1 MQQSRRLQASRQACQ
16 LQQGTCHLQHGTCMQ
31 LLRHQA
37 EGQPL
42 LAPGLGRVG
51 GVGVGVAREDK
62 GGGDGLGLKVVAR

>member
-1 MQQSRRLQASRQACQ
+1 
-16 LQQGTCHLQHGTCMQ
+16 MQ